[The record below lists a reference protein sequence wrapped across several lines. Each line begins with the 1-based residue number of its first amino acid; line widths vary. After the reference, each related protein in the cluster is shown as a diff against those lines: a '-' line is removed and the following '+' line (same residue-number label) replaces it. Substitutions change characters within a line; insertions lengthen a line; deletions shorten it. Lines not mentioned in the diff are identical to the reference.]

1 MKQPVEMHF
10 LVDMCLI
17 GLFLDDIQLFLFH
30 ILIPSFPSIPAAFAH
45 HPAAD
50 GSHFCPGA

>member
-30 ILIPSFPSIPAAFAH
+30 FMLLSEFWA
-45 HPAAD
+45 
-50 GSHFCPGA
+50 